1 MAFIQIIE
9 ATTSRIGEV
18 ESLMDE
24 WVKSTEGKRNAQRAV
39 LSEDREHPNTF
50 VQIVEFPSYEE
61 AMANSSL
68 PATSEFAE
76 KLARL
81 CDALPSFRN
90 FDVRRMDDF
99 SS

>member
-1 MAFIQIIE
+1 VAFIQIIE

-24 WVKSTEGKRNAQRAV
+24 WVRRTEGKRKTQRAV
-39 LSEDREHPNTF
+39 LSEDRERPNTF

-68 PATSEFAE
+68 PETSEFAQ
-76 KLARL
+76 KLAKL
-81 CDALPSFRN
+81 CDAPPAFRN
-90 FDVRRMDDF
+90 LDVRRMDDL